1 MSAADVQESLEPATG
16 RPLGTVAVTSPEGV
30 ERAVAGAAAVQP
42 LWAQLR
48 VEDRAR
54 YMVRAAQAVIDE
66 FEELVDLICR
76 EQGRP
81 RAEAELMEVLAAV
94 ETLRWLAEEGP
105 GILDDDRIG
114 VPRML
119 FGAKR
124 ARITHEPLGVIAVLS
139 TAAEPFAGPVGDV
152 AVALMAGNG
161 VVLKPSPFAFL
172 IGERVGR
179 VFARAGLPEGLL
191 RIVHG
196 GPETGAALVAARGVR
211 QVRLTGSTP
220 VGRAVGE
227 ACARALKPSSL
238 ALVGKDA
245 MLVLDDAPLERAIP
259 GAVWAAFANAG
270 QAPGSVERAYVAR
283 SVHDR
288 FLAGVVAGAR
298 ALRLGDPREPTTEIG
313 PLAREDR
320 LRRVRE
326 LVDDAVERGAT
337 LECGG
342 PREGR
347 WYAPAVLTGVPD
359 DAAVLRE
366 DVPGPVLVV
375 APVDGVDDAIRHA
388 NDGDYGLGASIWTA
402 DRARGARIARALDVG
417 MVWMNDHQVAPMAP
431 RVPWGGIKESGL
443 GRSRGAAAL
452 RECTAEKVLTWDA
465 TWGRA
470 PWWHPYDG
478 TLTRAGEALVLL
490 RSVRDRDRSRAW
502 RDGAFPVARLSRRV
516 LGR

>member
-1 MSAADVQESLEPATG
+1 MSAAVQESLEPATG
-16 RPLGTVAVTSPEGV
+16 HALGTVAVSSADDV
-30 ERAVAGAAAVQP
+30 ARAVAGAAAVQP

-48 VEDRAR
+48 LDDRAR
-54 YMVRAAQAVIDE
+54 YKRRAAQAVIDE
-66 FEELVDLICR
+66 FDELVELICR

-81 RAEAELMEVLAAV
+81 RAEAELMEVLSAV
-94 ETLRWLAEEGP
+94 ELLRWLAEEGP
-105 GILDDDRIG
+105 GILGDDRVG

-124 ARITHEPLGVIAVLS
+124 ARITHEPRGVIAVIS
-139 TAAEPFAGPVGDV
+139 TAAEPFAGPLGDV
-152 AVALMAGNG
+152 AIALMAGNG

-172 IGERVGR
+172 CGERVRR

-191 RIVHG
+191 QVVHG
-196 GPETGAALVAARGVR
+196 GSDTGAALVEARAVR

-227 ACARALKPSSL
+227 ACARLLKESSL

-245 MLVLDDAPLERAIP
+245 MLVLEDAPLERAIP

-270 QAPGSVERAYVAR
+270 QAPGSVERVYVMR

-288 FLAGVVAGAR
+288 FLAGVVAGAE
-298 ALRLGDPREPTTEIG
+298 ALRLGDPREPRTEVG
-313 PLAREDR
+313 PLARQDR
-320 LRRVRE
+320 ATRVRD
-326 LVDDAVERGAT
+326 LVDDAVRRGAT
-337 LECGG
+337 LACGG

-347 WYAPAVLTGVPD
+347 WFAPTVLTGVPD
-359 DAAVLRE
+359 DAAVLHE

-375 APVDGVDDAIRHA
+375 VPVDDVDEAIRLA
-388 NDGDYGLGASIWTA
+388 NAGDYGLGASIWTA
-402 DRARGARIARALDVG
+402 DRARGARIARALHVG
-417 MVWMNDHQVAPMAP
+417 MVFMNDHQVASMAP

-452 RECTAEKVLTWDA
+452 RECTADKVLTWDA

-470 PWWHPYDG
+470 PWWHPYDK
-478 TLTRAGEALVLL
+478 TLTAAGEALVLL